1 MKQVRL
7 HITRYMVGKPL
18 LVNDK
23 RVSLVNGFPTRFI
36 FLKREIDSGQ
46 LSRIKFCLTLLNVS
60 KCITPK
66 KGEEWPVSY
75 DSITDPYKGKLYTI
89 PKWFI
94 IKWLNDN
101 KLRAYTPHY
110 GLNDFYVSMKSSPT
124 GPALM
129 SLWTALI
136 HCSYGT
142 LQTFLNI
149 MNCKSRYGLTYV
161 NYSVLLNDLFNKF
174 YTWSF
179 NNYEKLPK
187 DLNRKRGLK
196 SLRIGKLAVVDAPEG
211 KKRVIATVD
220 YFSQFLLK
228 KIGAEIFR
236 NLRKLPSDRT
246 FTQDPHHVWEGTDSF
261 HSLDLTAATDRFPL
275 ILEAKLLKYLF
286 QNDDLSRNWVHL
298 LVDREFELPGDTTE
312 YVKYSVG
319 QPMGA
324 HSSWAMFSLTHHL
337 TVA

>member
-1 MKQVRL
+1 
-7 HITRYMVGKPL
+7 
-18 LVNDK
+18 
-23 RVSLVNGFPTRFI
+23 
-36 FLKREIDSGQ
+36 
-46 LSRIKFCLTLLNVS
+46 
-60 KCITPK
+60 
-66 KGEEWPVSY
+66 
-75 DSITDPYKGKLYTI
+75 
-89 PKWFI
+89 
-94 IKWLNDN
+94 
-101 KLRAYTPHY
+101 
-110 GLNDFYVSMKSSPT
+110 
-124 GPALM
+124 
-129 SLWTALI
+129 
-136 HCSYGT
+136 
-142 LQTFLNI
+142 

-187 DLNRKRGLK
+187 DLNRKQGLK

-236 NLRKLPSDRT
+236 NLRKLPGDRT

-298 LVDREFELPGDTTE
+298 LVDREFELPGCTTE